1 MLTQIH
7 VLKGAGCP
15 EEGRK
20 MEYDGDVDDVD
31 ADDGGVGG
39 DGGGCGDQHQHQ
51 P

>member
-31 ADDGGVGG
+31 ADDGG

-51 P
+51 PQ